1 MNNKKK
7 ILICVDWFVPGYK
20 AGGPIQSCA
29 NIIAH
34 LNTDFDFYV
43 VTRNTDFGD
52 PKPYSTVVHNQWIK
66 TELYHVY
73 YVSEEKINARFW
85 RKILHEKYDI
95 VYFNSLFSFKFTIQ
109 PLWILRKQT
118 AKKIILAPRGMLGA
132 GALQLKSTKKKLFIS
147 AVKLLNLFKNILWQ
161 ASTEMERTEITTYFP
176 AADVKIAVNLPPKK
190 NISFH
195 AREKKNNELRLFFLS
210 RISPKKNLLSAL
222 TYLQKVNPNCKI
234 QFDIIGPVE
243 DAIYW
248 ETCQKQMDV
257 LKQKNNIEI
266 NVLGAIPN
274 DALNATLRHYHFML
288 LPTFNENFGHVIV
301 EAFAAGCPVII
312 SDQTPWRNLE
322 QKKLGFDIPL
332 NAPEQFVAAIE
343 KAAVLNQLEF
353 DKLSNNAFNAALHIY
368 ADTAAVEQNRALFT
382 NPK

>member
-1 MNNKKK
+1 M
-7 ILICVDWFVPGYK
+7 PGYK

-34 LNTDFDFYV
+34 LNPDFDFYV

-52 PKPYSTVVHNQWIK
+52 TQPYTSVEYNTWINAG
-66 TELYHVY
+66 TYHVY
-73 YVSEEKINARFW
+73 YASEEKINARFW
-85 RKILHEKYDI
+85 KQILNDAYDV

-109 PLWILRKQT
+109 PLWILQKQRS
-118 AKKIILAPRGMLGA
+118 KRIILAPRGMLGA
-132 GALQLKSTKKKLFIS
+132 GALQLKSIKKKLFLMV
-147 AVKLLNLFKNILWQ
+147 VKQLNIFKDIVWQ
-161 ASTEMERTEITTYFP
+161 ASTEMERVEIKTCFP
-176 AADVKIAVNLPPKK
+176 KADISIALNLPPKK
-190 NISFH
+190 SLSYH
-195 AREKKNNELRLFFLS
+195 GREKKQNEIKLFFLS
-210 RISPKKNLLSAL
+210 RISPKKKLLAAL
-222 TYLQKVNPNCKI
+222 TYLNDIQPHYKI

-248 ETCQKQMDV
+248 ETCRKQIDL

-266 NVLGAIPN
+266 NVIGAIPN
-274 DALNATLRHYHFML
+274 EALNVTLRNYHFML
-288 LPTFNENFGHVIV
+288 LPTLNENFGHVIV

-322 QKKLGFDIPL
+322 AKELGFDISL
-332 NAPEQFVAAIE
+332 NAPEKFTAAIE
-343 KAAVLNQLEF
+343 KAAALDQLEF
-353 DKLSNNAFNAALHIY
+353 DKLSNNAFNTALHIY